1 MISAAVM
8 VARVFC
14 VVLPGCSLDAA
25 QARLQAMRQMAKAL
39 NLRYGGQPLP
49 PVTLSGALAIAREES
64 PEQLIARAD
73 TALYASKAAGRDRVT
88 VAEGDPEHPD
98 RAPALRLVGEA
109 ARR

>member
-1 MISAAVM
+1 
-8 VARVFC
+8 
-14 VVLPGCSLDAA
+14 
-25 QARLQAMRQMAKAL
+25 
-39 NLRYGGQPLP
+39 
-49 PVTLSGALAIAREES
+49 LAIAREES